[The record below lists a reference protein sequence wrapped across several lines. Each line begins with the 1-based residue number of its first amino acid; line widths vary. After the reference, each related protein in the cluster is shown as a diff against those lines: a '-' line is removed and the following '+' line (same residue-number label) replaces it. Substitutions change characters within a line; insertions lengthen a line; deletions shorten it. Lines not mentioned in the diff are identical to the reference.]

1 MNELSEK
8 IIDRTEEMFLDT
20 INMDIEIVKDRLSYI
35 TWLTA
40 ISTAAVTFSISE
52 LSSSNDLDIP
62 KIGSFELHVVCLLFM
77 FLSIV

>member
-35 TWLTA
+35 TWLTCV
-40 ISTAAVTFSISE
+40 IHRHPFNYTGCLWTE
-52 LSSSNDLDIP
+52 KSNKDYS
-62 KIGSFELHVVCLLFM
+62 G
-77 FLSIV
+77 